1 VGRRI
6 DLYRGDVGY
15 RLLATLVLILHFGYL
30 AYVVLGGFLAWRWPR
45 TGWSHAAAV
54 AWAATIVAAD
64 LLAGGI
70 TCPLTYAED
79 WARRRA
85 GDAPLTTGFIDRYLE
100 GVVYPERYA
109 TLAQAIVAAVVLGSW
124 AGFAARRRGARAG
137 HPRGIRHG
145 GKIDRSVGKRAPA
158 RRG

>member
-1 VGRRI
+1 
-6 DLYRGDVGY
+6 VGY
-15 RLLATLVLILHFGYL
+15 RLLATLVLALHFGYL
-30 AYVVLGGFLAWRWPR
+30 AYLVLGGFLAWRWPR
-45 TGWSHAAAV
+45 TIWLHVATVGWG
-54 AWAATIVAAD
+54 ATIVAAD

-100 GVVYPERYA
+100 GVIYPERYA
-109 TLAQAIVAAVVLGSW
+109 AVAQALAATAVLVSW
-124 AGFAARRRGARAG
+124 IGYAGRWRRRRARHATLG
-137 HPRGIRHG
+137 PLLTRDSSPFGRPG
-145 GKIDRSVGKRAPA
+145 

>member
-1 VGRRI
+1 
-6 DLYRGDVGY
+6 VGY
-15 RLLATLVLILHFGYL
+15 RLLAILVLALHFGYL
-30 AYVVLGGFLAWRWPR
+30 AYLVLGGFLAWRWPR
-45 TGWSHAAAV
+45 TIWLHVATAAWGV
-54 AWAATIVAAD
+54 TIVAAD

-85 GDAPLTTGFIDRYLE
+85 GDGPLTTGFIDRYLE

-109 TLAQAIVAAVVLGSW
+109 AVAQALAAAAVLVSW
-124 AGFAARRRGARAG
+124 IGYAGRRRRRAG
-137 HPRGIRHG
+137 NLNRAAATVHRSA
-145 GKIDRSVGKRAPA
+145 GKGRVG